1 MSGWRSE
8 SGDRI
13 EIRGF
18 EMVLLCGVL
27 PEEKVRRQPFRFDLN
42 LEVDL
47 GPPSMTDQLDD
58 TVNYGVV
65 IEQLAST
72 LPAER
77 FDLLERLAGRTAEIV
92 LQNNLVNAVEVT
104 VHKLRPPVPQQVSST
119 GVTIRRERS

>member
-1 MSGWRSE
+1 MSSRPSE
-8 SGDRI
+8 PGDRI

>member
-1 MSGWRSE
+1 MAPRNRTSM
-8 SGDRI
+8 DRI

-47 GPPSMTDQLDD
+47 GPSSKTDDLTD
-58 TVNYGVV
+58 TVNYGTV
-65 IEQLAST
+65 IDDLAS
-72 LPAER
+72 R
-77 FDLLERLAGRTAEIV
+77 FDLLERLAGRAAEIV
-92 LQNNLVNAVEVT
+92 MGNKLVNAVEVT

-119 GVTIRRERS
+119 GVRIRRERR